1 MKYMKS
7 TIKDPYLADLFVE
20 NIFISEFMPD
30 APGEFVKI
38 YLYGRFCAETGR
50 SISDKEMTSQLGV
63 SEDRIMEAWDYWE
76 SLGVIKKRY
85 MDGEGR
91 LDFVVEF
98 VNLKELLY
106 GEQEEKQARVV
117 RTPSGQGSGKE
128 GEEGRNSLFGN
139 QVFKDLMKAI
149 EKKLGRPL
157 STNEL
162 QKVISWIED
171 TKASP
176 EVILEGVD
184 YSIGKGKG
192 NFQYISAVV
201 EGWIGQGLNSLEE
214 VKAHIEE
221 FDQRFVRH
229 RRVMQSLGLSRNPTE
244 EERRIMDTWF
254 DDMGYNM
261 TKVLEACD
269 KTAGISNPNIK
280 YVNSVLVNKYEE
292 AKKSG
297 RDVNERQPVSQSV
310 LRDYYNYLRGKADK
324 EAEERKEEVYQK
336 VPEIQ
341 EIDERMREIGI
352 NLAKALARRDDS
364 AAENLSQELSRL
376 TEDRAIALV
385 DNDYDVN
392 YTDARY
398 LCTTCNDTGIA
409 EMGGP
414 CHICRDAR
422 RAEAEVWLKE
432 QEKTK

>member
-7 TIKDPYLADLFVE
+7 TPKDPYLADLYVE

-30 APGEFVKI
+30 AQGDFVKV
-38 YLYGRFCAETGR
+38 YLYGRFCAEMGR
-50 SISDKEMTSQLGV
+50 AISDKEMTSQLGIN
-63 SEDRIMEAWDYWE
+63 EDRIMEAWDYWE

-91 LDFVVEF
+91 LDFIVEF

-106 GEQEEKQARVV
+106 GEQEEKQASPGRKQASA
-117 RTPSGQGSGKE
+117 TEASE
-128 GEEGRNSLFGN
+128 GEEKNSLFGN
-139 QVFKDLMKAI
+139 QVVKDLMKAI

-162 QKVISWIED
+162 QKVISWVED

-192 NFQYISAVV
+192 NFQYISAVI
-201 EGWIGQGLNSLEE
+201 EGWLGQGLTGLDE

-244 EERRIMDTWF
+244 EERRLMDTWF

-280 YVNSVLVNKYEE
+280 YVNSILVNKYEE
-292 AKKSG
+292 AKKEG
-297 RDVNERQPVSQSV
+297 RDVNERPPVPQSV

-324 EAEERKEEVYQK
+324 EAEERREEVYQK
-336 VPEIQ
+336 IPEIK
-341 EIDERMREIGI
+341 EIDERMRDIGI

-364 AAENLSQELSRL
+364 AAGNLNQELARL

-432 QEKTK
+432 QEKAK